1 MLLENIEETGK
12 RDLKVVRDFVRPP
25 SGKGASVALGLF
37 DGLHIGHRQV
47 LEAALHSGEL
57 APCVFTYT
65 ISSQIPQNKKNY
77 STLMPD
83 EQKCALLE
91 QMGFEMVVMPE
102 FDSFK
107 DVEPREFVER
117 MLIEGMGARELSCG
131 YDFTFGKKGAG
142 DIRLLSQV
150 AAEHG
155 VGLNIIQPVL
165 LDGKPVSSTRIR
177 QAILDGRMD
186 DASRMLG
193 RRFCIRLKVEHGNQI
208 GRMLD
213 FPTINQVFPRFHIV
227 PRYGVYST
235 IVNIDGKLYGGVTNV
250 GVKPTVGSDG
260 PLAETYIL
268 DFSGDLYGKTVE
280 VYFFRFVRPERR
292 FESIDRLREQIAAD
306 KCSVQEEVAQNIEQM
321 LFVDSLV
328 QPD

>member
-1 MLLENIEETGK
+1 M
-12 RDLKVVRDFVRPP
+12 
-25 SGKGASVALGLF
+25 
-37 DGLHIGHRQV
+37 
-47 LEAALHSGEL
+47 
-57 APCVFTYT
+57 
-65 ISSQIPQNKKNY
+65 
-77 STLMPD
+77 
-83 EQKCALLE
+83 
-91 QMGFEMVVMPE
+91 
-102 FDSFK
+102 
-107 DVEPREFVER
+107 
-117 MLIEGMGARELSCG
+117 
-131 YDFTFGKKGAG
+131 
-142 DIRLLSQV
+142 
-150 AAEHG
+150 
-155 VGLNIIQPVL
+155 GLNIIQPVL